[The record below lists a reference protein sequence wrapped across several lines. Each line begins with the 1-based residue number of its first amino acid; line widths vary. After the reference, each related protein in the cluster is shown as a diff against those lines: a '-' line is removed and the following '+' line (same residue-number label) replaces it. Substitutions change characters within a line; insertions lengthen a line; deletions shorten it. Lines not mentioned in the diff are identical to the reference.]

1 MLGGGREE
9 QGTAGNS
16 LRASSSGWALGGD
29 ALMVSP
35 LSPKALGVQHRR
47 ECANLVDPILAPN
60 CLREPLSV
68 STGGTWAGV
77 NPEAKPL
84 SMTLVCLPEVVEH
97 AGHSGPRSPA
107 PWPTV
112 AT

>member
-1 MLGGGREE
+1 MEWARVTSHLPVKRQAPQLRDRLVLGGGREE

-47 ECANLVDPILAPN
+47 ECANL
-60 CLREPLSV
+60 
-68 STGGTWAGV
+68 G
-77 NPEAKPL
+77 
-84 SMTLVCLPEVVEH
+84 
-97 AGHSGPRSPA
+97 
-107 PWPTV
+107 
-112 AT
+112 